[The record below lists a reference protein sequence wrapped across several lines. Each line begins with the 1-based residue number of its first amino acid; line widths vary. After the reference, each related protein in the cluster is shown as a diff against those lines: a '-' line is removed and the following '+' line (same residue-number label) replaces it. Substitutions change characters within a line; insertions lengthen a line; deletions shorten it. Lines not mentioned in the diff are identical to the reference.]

1 MDFYCDER
9 MATGTRSA
17 FGQGAPIWTITT
29 GVGIDID
36 SEQRCCWEHVPA
48 RMRDQGPAP
57 DRWNKP
63 PVRVFVLGGDGRA
76 IAMKDQYFAAIA
88 IAALAAGTGCAVY
101 SLSSQSD
108 HCPQP
113 WSASVTALFAPCQA
127 VYSAMGAGA
136 RGTSPQ
142 DPEAMQVE
150 LLTADAQSAPGL
162 PATLLAERLAGSVD
176 PFLRPSGS

>member
-1 MDFYCDER
+1 
-9 MATGTRSA
+9 
-17 FGQGAPIWTITT
+17 
-29 GVGIDID
+29 
-36 SEQRCCWEHVPA
+36 
-48 RMRDQGPAP
+48 
-57 DRWNKP
+57 
-63 PVRVFVLGGDGRA
+63 
-76 IAMKDQYFAAIA
+76 MKDQYFAAIA

-113 WSASVTALFAPCQA
+113 WAASVTALFAPCQA

-136 RGTSPQ
+136 WGTSPQ
-142 DPEAMQVE
+142 DPEAVQVD